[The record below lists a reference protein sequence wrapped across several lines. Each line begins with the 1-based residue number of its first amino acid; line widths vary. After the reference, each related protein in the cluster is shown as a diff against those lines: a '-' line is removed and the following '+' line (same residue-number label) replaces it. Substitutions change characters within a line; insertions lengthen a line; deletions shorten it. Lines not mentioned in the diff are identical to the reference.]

1 MKHYFF
7 FILACLLTA
16 TSCSEKKHIS
26 DVERYGNTFI
36 KMSNDVFYAPNNWKS
51 YVLGDGEFEI
61 QLPSYMRDNSMPH
74 VEGAANQTY
83 LFNYRDTTRHG
94 ESHYGRVAID
104 FIKNNFNLATDY
116 VLLTDQ
122 YDFWEPIVQKALKGG
137 KGADGFEVPD
147 GKLLNGPI
155 CNELELRSNVPVH
168 IAPVR
173 IYNACYRRGGHIKG
187 EGPVS
192 VNMFLLMNKLEA
204 TMITISYHDKDS
216 VLFKDL
222 FNVVKTFKW
231 KEIYQ

>member
-1 MKHYFF
+1 MKHYSFLF
-7 FILACLLTA
+7 MVCLLIA
-16 TSCSEKKHIS
+16 TSCSENKHYS
-26 DVERYGNTFI
+26 DLELYGNTFI
-36 KMSNDVFYAPNNWKS
+36 KMSDDVFDAPSDWKS

-74 VEGAANQTY
+74 MDDAANQTY
-83 LFNYRDTTRHG
+83 LFNYRDTTGRN

-116 VLLTDQ
+116 VSLKEQ
-122 YDFWEPIVQKALKGG
+122 YDFWEPIVQQALKGG

-155 CNELELRSNVPVH
+155 CDELRSNV
-168 IAPVR
+168 PVR

-192 VNMFLLMNKLEA
+192 VNMFLLMNKQEA
-204 TMITISYHDKDS
+204 AMLTISYHDKDS